1 MNPLWLI
8 VGAVALVA
16 WLWRNSGG
24 GGPGGGTVLS
34 VKGGTVDI
42 QNVEAVES
50 RPAWEYSGIASRLW
64 VQSGN
69 RQTLGVEEL
78 PLVPGA
84 LYTERPLR
92 PDPRNGQQTK
102 AGNNRIY
109 MDSRA
114 DGVDEGQWTLWW
126 RPVVVTVQLQIARG
140 VRTIPDTMRADDT
153 EVP

>member
-1 MNPLWLI
+1 MAFLFRKATA
-8 VGAVALVA
+8 G
-16 WLWRNSGG
+16 SG
-24 GGPGGGTVLS
+24 TLLS

-50 RPAWEYSGIASRLW
+50 RGVWQYSGIQSRLW
-64 VQSGN
+64 VQRGSRDN
-69 RQTLGVEEL
+69 PNIDEL

-102 AGNNRIY
+102 AGVQRIY

-114 DGVDEGQWTLWW
+114 DGVEEGEWTLWW
-126 RPVVVTVQLQIARG
+126 RPVVVTVQEQIARG

>member
-1 MNPLWLI
+1 VAFLI
-8 VGAVALVA
+8 RKAS
-16 WLWRNSGG
+16 SGS
-24 GGPGGGTVLS
+24 GTLLS

-50 RPAWEYSGIASRLW
+50 RGVWQYSGIASRLW
-64 VQSGN
+64 VQRGSRDN
-69 RQTLGVEEL
+69 PMIDEL

-102 AGNNRIY
+102 AGVQRIY
-109 MDSRA
+109 MDARA
-114 DGVDEGQWTLWW
+114 DGVEEGEWTLWW
-126 RPVVVTVQLQIARG
+126 RPVVVTVQEQIARG

>member
-1 MNPLWLI
+1 VTNIWLI
-8 VGAVALVA
+8 LGGLGLVA
-16 WLWRNSGG
+16 FLFRKATAGSG
-24 GGPGGGTVLS
+24 TLLS

-50 RPAWEYSGIASRLW
+50 RGVWQYSGIASRLW
-64 VQSGN
+64 VQRGSRDN
-69 RQTLGVEEL
+69 PNIDEL

-102 AGNNRIY
+102 AGNQRIY

-114 DGVDEGQWTLWW
+114 DGVEEGQWTLWW
-126 RPVVVTVQLQIARG
+126 RPVVVTVQEQIARG

>member
-1 MNPLWLI
+1 VTNIWLI
-8 VGAVALVA
+8 LGGLGLVA
-16 WLWRNSGG
+16 FLFRKATAGSG
-24 GGPGGGTVLS
+24 TLLS

-50 RPAWEYSGIASRLW
+50 RGVWQYSGIQSRLW
-64 VQSGN
+64 VQRGSRDN
-69 RQTLGVEEL
+69 PNIDEL

-102 AGNNRIY
+102 AGVQRIY

-114 DGVDEGQWTLWW
+114 DGVEEGEWTLWW
-126 RPVVVTVQLQIARG
+126 RPVVVTVQEQIARG